1 MRPIYIYLHNCMFM
15 DLQTRKY
22 TQILFDCG
30 SLELHTTK
38 SRHFDFLASCAIL
51 GKNHHLLRVG
61 NFLIFV
67 QLASEPQNRD
77 FVVWVSK
84 DNQSNNIC
92 SYFYVSKPISVSEVL
107 SHIKHIIYLSNKN
120 YDINYFV
127 RISAYK
133 QNTQDVLH
141 KKFSIAPT
149 LFYVTKP
156 ENG

>member
-1 MRPIYIYLHNCMFM
+1 MFM

-38 SRHFDFLASCAIL
+38 SRHFDFLASYAIL

-92 SYFYVSKPISVSEVL
+92 SYFYISKPISVSETS

-120 YDINYFV
+120 IDINYFV

-133 QNTQDVLH
+133 QTTQDVLH
-141 KKFSIAPT
+141 KNIFDCTDIILRK
-149 LFYVTKP
+149 KP